1 MVPDSQ
7 EKVPNPDLKV
17 AVDKALENLEKKRTQ
32 MKKKTS
38 VKSKIK
44 EKAEKS
50 ETTPKKTRTSKTK
63 EETTDSLE
71 TSPHHRLHYLQ

>member
-32 MKKKTS
+32 TKMKTS

-50 ETTPKKTRTSKTK
+50 EITPKKTRTSKTK